1 MDLRESLDV
10 AFSAII
16 ANKLRSFLTMLGIII
31 GVGALITVVAVGKGG
46 ERAVAERLQA
56 LGTNLLYVSPGSSR
70 SGPVMASAGSSVK
83 LTRKDLEAV
92 LANCEEIEAVV
103 PEFSRSSQVKYGNR
117 NWNSRITGTT
127 PNYGEVRNVKA
138 VAGRYFTALEE
149 AARARVC
156 LIGSTVRDNLFDP
169 EEDPLGKTLRIGR
182 MNFEIIGV
190 LETKGQAGGWMNP
203 DDQVLIPLATAQMRL
218 FGVDHLTN
226 STLKVADA
234 SLMDKAFY
242 DVERVLRKQ
251 HRLRD
256 TQDNDFHIRN
266 QADIISTFESTQ
278 KNHHHDAHHRGDC
291 VTIGGRYRHYE
302 HYAGIGYRAHAR
314 DWHPQG
320 HRRKTPEHHDAI
332 PAGSTGALD
341 HRRPARHRH
350 GRGPFPAGRA
360 SHGLANADF
369 PVVGPGERD
378 LRGGS
383 GHHLRPLSGLAR
395 RAPGNHRSPALRVKR
410 CRPHRPRGHRS
421 PRGMQ
426 LFSAVRE

>member
-10 AFSAII
+10 AFGAII

-92 LANCEEIEAVV
+92 LASCEEIEAVV

-117 NWNSRITGTT
+117 NWNTRITGTT

-278 KNHHHDAHHRGDC
+278 K
-291 VTIGGRYRHYE
+291 TITMMLTIVAIVSLLVG
-302 HYAGIGYRAHAR
+302 GIGIMNIMLVSVTERTREIGIRKAIGAKRRNILTQFLLEALALSITGGLLGIAMGVGLSRLVARLMGWQTLISPSSVLVSVIFAAAVGIIFGLYPAWRAAR
-314 DWHPQG
+314 QE
-320 HRRKTPEHHDAI
+320 TIE
-332 PAGSTGALD
+332 
-341 HRRPARHRH
+341 
-350 GRGPFPAGRA
+350 
-360 SHGLANADF
+360 
-369 PVVGPGERD
+369 
-378 LRGGS
+378 
-383 GHHLRPLSGLAR
+383 
-395 RAPGNHRSPALRVKR
+395 ALRY
-410 CRPHRPRGHRS
+410 
-421 PRGMQ
+421 
-426 LFSAVRE
+426 E

>member
-1 MDLRESLDV
+1 MDLRESLNV
-10 AFSAII
+10 AFGAIL

-70 SGPVMASAGSSVK
+70 SGPVMTSAGSSVK

-117 NWNSRITGTT
+117 NWNTRITGTT

-138 VAGRYFTALEE
+138 VAGRYFTAMEE
-149 AARARVC
+149 AVRARVC

-169 EEDPLGKTLRIGR
+169 NEDPLGKTLRIGR

-226 STLKVADA
+226 STLKVRDA
-234 SLMDKAFY
+234 ALMDKAFY

-256 TQDNDFHIRN
+256 TQDNDFQIRN

-278 KNHHHDAHHRGDC
+278 K
-291 VTIGGRYRHYE
+291 TITMMLTIVAIVSLLVG
-302 HYAGIGYRAHAR
+302 GIGIMNIMLVSVTERTREIGIRKAIGAK
-314 DWHPQG
+314 
-320 HRRKTPEHHDAI
+320 RRNIMTQFLLEALALAI
-332 PAGSTGALD
+332 TGGLLGIAL
-341 HRRPARHRH
+341 
-350 GRGPFPAGRA
+350 GV
-360 SHGLANADF
+360 GLSRL
-369 PVVGPGERD
+369 VTRLMGWQT
-378 LRGGS
+378 LI
-383 GHHLRPLSGLAR
+383 
-395 RAPGNHRSPALRVKR
+395 SPASILVSVIFAATVGIVFGLYPAWRAAQQETIEALRY
-410 CRPHRPRGHRS
+410 
-421 PRGMQ
+421 
-426 LFSAVRE
+426 E

>member
-83 LTRKDLEAV
+83 LTRKDLDAV
-92 LANCEEIEAVV
+92 LASCDEIEAVV

-117 NWNSRITGTT
+117 NWNTRITGTT

-138 VAGRYFTALEE
+138 ATGRYFTALEE

-156 LIGSTVRDNLFDP
+156 LIGSTVRDNLFDS

-278 KNHHHDAHHRGDC
+278 K
-291 VTIGGRYRHYE
+291 TITMMLTIVAIVSLLVG
-302 HYAGIGYRAHAR
+302 GIGIMNIMLVSVTERTREIGIRKAIGAKRRNIMTQFLLEALALSITGGLLGIAMGVGLSRLVARLMGWQTLISPSSVLVSVIFAAAVGIIFGLYPAWRAAR
-314 DWHPQG
+314 QE
-320 HRRKTPEHHDAI
+320 TIE
-332 PAGSTGALD
+332 
-341 HRRPARHRH
+341 
-350 GRGPFPAGRA
+350 
-360 SHGLANADF
+360 
-369 PVVGPGERD
+369 
-378 LRGGS
+378 
-383 GHHLRPLSGLAR
+383 
-395 RAPGNHRSPALRVKR
+395 ALRY
-410 CRPHRPRGHRS
+410 
-421 PRGMQ
+421 
-426 LFSAVRE
+426 E